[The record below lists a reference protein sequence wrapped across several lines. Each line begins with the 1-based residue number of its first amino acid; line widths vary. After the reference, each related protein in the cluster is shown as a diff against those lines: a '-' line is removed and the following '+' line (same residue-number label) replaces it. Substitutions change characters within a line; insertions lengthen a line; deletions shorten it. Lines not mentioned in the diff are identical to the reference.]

1 MNIRK
6 ALQITRVALDAFA
19 VTNRKDV
26 YVFQDVQEDAA
37 ESIFYL
43 KSVHSSH
50 MYGVSMIPLWCVC
63 CVCRIDESLC
73 RVDDTFEAEEPTI
86 IPYDRSD
93 TKATEAGKTL
103 QLCMSIVYGLAFN
116 CVFMYAQP

>member
-43 KSVHSSH
+43 KSANGARKNLREFLQSLICSH
-50 MYGVSMIPLWCVC
+50 A
-63 CVCRIDESLC
+63 R
-73 RVDDTFEAEEPTI
+73 T
-86 IPYDRSD
+86 
-93 TKATEAGKTL
+93 
-103 QLCMSIVYGLAFN
+103 
-116 CVFMYAQP
+116 